1 MDRSEAQ
8 EQLAMVDRILG
19 RAERRPFRPTG
30 AILIT
35 WGLAAAIMDAC
46 GQAAASTGVR
56 GYDYAGEIALL
67 VALVVSIVVSASMMR
82 NADRMPEHE
91 RRMGRVLAAVWIV
104 IVVAAFAQPYVFG
117 AWAGAGVWTLGAAIT
132 MLISG
137 FTGDRRAVAGGVI
150 LLASLLVGNYLTPHA
165 PGYALAV
172 GMLLGYA
179 VPGFLFV
186 TQGAPGD
193 A

>member
-8 EQLAMVDRILG
+8 DQLAMVDRILE
-19 RAERRPFRPTG
+19 RADRRPFRPIG
-30 AILIT
+30 AILIA
-35 WGLAAAIMDAC
+35 WGLAAAIMDAG
-46 GQAAASTGVR
+46 GQAYASTGVR
-56 GYDYAGEIALL
+56 GYAYVGETALL
-67 VALVVSIVVSASMMR
+67 VALVVSIVVSVSMMR
-82 NADRMPEHE
+82 NAEHMPENE

-137 FTGDRRAVAGGVI
+137 FTGDRRAVAGGAV

-179 VPGFLFV
+179 VPGLLFV
-186 TQGAPGD
+186 TQGAPGE